1 MSCIQEELMK
11 QDKEDIDWGKLRLIV
26 AKIKM
31 DFGVTDGGKIKWNLD
46 LAKNFIHEQRQ
57 MAEPASPY
65 ASKEN
70 RGDSNEGIK
79 ESQNRDSN
87 SACSNYNPNASHI
100 SNNKPTLSESNPPPL
115 TKSDS
120 SKRKREMPEWM
131 MRSVPKD
138 NSKKMKANSLFK

>member
-1 MSCIQEELMK
+1 MK

-70 RGDSNEGIK
+70 CGDSNEGI
-79 ESQNRDSN
+79 
-87 SACSNYNPNASHI
+87 
-100 SNNKPTLSESNPPPL
+100 NNKPTLSESNPPPL

-120 SKRKREMPEWM
+120 SKRKREIPEWM
-131 MRSVPKD
+131 MRSVPKV